1 MKKIILATL
10 ISGAMSASAF
20 AVDAGKGTV
29 TFTGY
34 IIEAPCSIA
43 PGDESQTIDLGQ
55 VSNVTLQKG
64 GMSSAQPFEI
74 HLEGCTLN
82 SEYKDKDGVTQK
94 YNNMVEVKF
103 EGTEW
108 VNNGSNTGLIQI
120 TGDASGAGIVLM
132 NKSGAK
138 ININDSTVER
148 AYTSGNNI
156 LSFQAALQ
164 GMSDATV
171 VPGSF
176 QAVTNFTL
184 AYN

>member
-1 MKKIILATL
+1 MKRIILTTL
-10 ISGAMSASAF
+10 ISGAIGTPAF
-20 AVDAGKGTV
+20 ATDAGKGIV
-29 TFTGY
+29 TFTGS

-55 VSNVTLQKG
+55 VSNVTLQEGK
-64 GMSSAQPFEI
+64 MSSAQPFEI
-74 HLEGCTLN
+74 HLQGCTLN
-82 SEYKDKDGVTQK
+82 ATYTDKDGKEHT

-108 VNNGSNTGLIQI
+108 LENGTNTGLIQI
-120 TGDASGAGIVLM
+120 TGEASGAGVALM
-132 NKSGAK
+132 NKSGTK
-138 ININDSTVER
+138 ININSSTTER
-148 AYTSGNNI
+148 AYASGDNT

-164 GMSDATV
+164 GQSGATV

-176 QAVTNFTL
+176 RATTNFTL

>member
-10 ISGAMSASAF
+10 VSSAMSASVF
-20 AVDAGKGTV
+20 AADAGKGVV
-29 TFTGY
+29 TFTGS

-55 VSNVTLQKG
+55 VSNVTLQEGK
-64 GMSSAQPFEI
+64 MSSAQPFEI
-74 HLEGCTLN
+74 HLQGCTLN
-82 SEYKDKDGVTQK
+82 AQYTDKDGKDHT
-94 YNNMVEVKF
+94 YNNMVQVHF

-108 VNNGSNTGLIQI
+108 VENGTNTGLIQI
-120 TGDASGAGIVLM
+120 TGEASGAGVALM
-132 NKSGAK
+132 NKSGTK
-138 ININDSTVER
+138 IDINSSTTER

-164 GMSDATV
+164 GQSGATV

-176 QAVTNFTL
+176 RATTNFTL

>member
-29 TFTGY
+29 TFTGS

-64 GMSSAQPFEI
+64 GMSAAQPFEI

-82 SEYKDKDGVTQK
+82 AEYKDGVTQK